1 MCIRDRKT
9 SRLLSI
15 VWEAHPGLRGKVRTA
30 CSLAGL
36 APALFLAFYTGMLLR
51 AAPGVPFWHSALLPC
66 LFVVSALG
74 AGTNAVTALVV
85 LTGGARKAV
94 SYTHLDVYKRQV
106 AYRFERGRL
115 RFVSLSC
122 MHCAQPACLAAC
134 PAGAIG
140 KRADGIVV
148 VDQGRCI
155 GCRYCHEACPF
166 GTPHYTPQGMDK
178 YDGCLGAGVEPG
190 REPYCVQ
197 ACPADALHFG
207 ELEEMRP
214 QAEAADATDLLEAP
228 TGPSFFLT

>member
-1 MCIRDRKT
+1 MDRREPARSVTRRSVLAAACVAAASATLASCAPRDAAASTEDPSEKRVQYGFWMDSRNCVGCASCVAACRQAIGTPEDGEARRKT
-9 SRLLSI
+9 
-15 VWEAHPGLRGKVRTA
+15 
-30 CSLAGL
+30 
-36 APALFLAFYTGMLLR
+36 
-51 AAPGVPFWHSALLPC
+51 
-66 LFVVSALG
+66 
-74 AGTNAVTALVV
+74 
-85 LTGGARKAV
+85 
-94 SYTHLDVYKRQV
+94 V
-106 AYRFERGRL
+106 AYRFERGGL

-178 YDGCLGAGVEPG
+178 CDCCLGAGVEPG

-214 QAEAADATDLLEAP
+214 QAEAAGATGLLEAP